1 MNHDILKRIIFD
13 QHQVIRDSIIVDRD
27 IVLEKEANYVLVG
40 LRRAGKTTML
50 YKRVQDL
57 IKDGVEWNQI
67 IYINFDDERL
77 LGFNIND
84 FEDILLVAEELSN
97 KKHYFYFDEIQN
109 IDNWEKFAIRLASQ
123 GYKVDIT
130 GSNAKMLSKEVESKL
145 GGRYISKEIWL
156 LISLCG

>member
-13 QHQVIRDSIIVDRD
+13 QHEVIRNSKIVDRD
-27 IVLEKEANYVLVG
+27 IVLEKDANYVLVG

-77 LGFNIND
+77 LG
-84 FEDILLVAEELSN
+84 
-97 KKHYFYFDEIQN
+97 
-109 IDNWEKFAIRLASQ
+109 
-123 GYKVDIT
+123 
-130 GSNAKMLSKEVESKL
+130 
-145 GGRYISKEIWL
+145 
-156 LISLCG
+156 LISMILRIFF

>member
-13 QHQVIRDSIIVDRD
+13 QHEVIRNSKIVDRD
-27 IVLEKEANYVLVG
+27 IVLEKDANYVLVG

-84 FEDILLVAEELSN
+84 FEDILLVAEELS
-97 KKHYFYFDEIQN
+97 K
-109 IDNWEKFAIRLASQ
+109 
-123 GYKVDIT
+123 
-130 GSNAKMLSKEVESKL
+130 
-145 GGRYISKEIWL
+145 
-156 LISLCG
+156 

>member
-13 QHQVIRDSIIVDRD
+13 QHEVIRNSKIVDRD
-27 IVLEKEANYVLVG
+27 IVLEKDANYVLVG

-97 KKHYFYFDEIQN
+97 KKHYFF
-109 IDNWEKFAIRLASQ
+109 
-123 GYKVDIT
+123 
-130 GSNAKMLSKEVESKL
+130 
-145 GGRYISKEIWL
+145 
-156 LISLCG
+156 

>member
-13 QHQVIRDSIIVDRD
+13 QHEVIRNSKIVDRD
-27 IVLEKEANYVLVG
+27 IVLEKDANYVLVG

-97 KKHYFYFDEIQN
+97 KKHYFFWWN
-109 IDNWEKFAIRLASQ
+109 
-123 GYKVDIT
+123 
-130 GSNAKMLSKEVESKL
+130 SKH
-145 GGRYISKEIWL
+145 W
-156 LISLCG
+156 